1 MGKLKL
7 KSSMVFT
14 SDVEKYLYFV
24 PDIGDYHIIL
34 INTYFVLFIKTWN
47 VDNVKRYFDV
57 IGFAF
62 NKEKQYIN
70 ESLKVQVF

>member
-7 KSSMVFT
+7 KSLMVFT
-14 SDVEKYLYFV
+14 SDVKKYSFFV

-62 NKEKQYIN
+62 NKEKHNVN
-70 ESLKVQVF
+70 E

>member
-1 MGKLKL
+1 ML
-7 KSSMVFT
+7 F
-14 SDVEKYLYFV
+14 D
-24 PDIGDYHIIL
+24 PDIGYYHIIL

-62 NKEKQYIN
+62 NKEKHYVNN
-70 ESLKVQVF
+70 ESLNKAVFCFKNNKR